1 MLDLTLRDLEYV
13 REIALRRNITQ
24 AAAELHMAQPALSQ
38 SLQRIERRLGVRLF
52 VRTSR
57 QVTPTPAGVEL
68 AEAADRIL
76 SDVRR
81 ATVRAQVAGGLPE
94 PLRVHV
100 NEPSLVTPRRILAAV
115 RAHVPS
121 AAVHQSTLP
130 ERDVADALLSGELTL
145 AIGGPFHGGDLT
157 SFRVREER
165 LGVLVG
171 AAHPLAR
178 RPSVTAGDLA
188 AYPMLSVE
196 PTMSSWDAW
205 VSSLLAASGVEIRWT
220 KGATFGLSAG
230 GDVLHDQRTTLMT
243 LESVAREYLDG
254 LVWLALE
261 PVRRV
266 PWFVTHRARSLRD
279 SPATDAAVRVIRR
292 LADDQ
297 GWTAGLRPRPVPH

>member
-24 AAAELHMAQPALSQ
+24 AAAELRMAQPALSQ

-57 QVTPTPAGVEL
+57 RVTPTPAGLEL
-68 AEAADRIL
+68 AEAAESIL
-76 SDVRR
+76 ADVRR
-81 ATVRAQVAGGLPE
+81 ATARARVAGGLPE

-130 ERDVADALLSGELTL
+130 ERDVAEALLSGELTL
-145 AIGGPFHGGDLT
+145 AIAGQFHGGDLR
-157 SFRVREER
+157 SLRVREER
-165 LGVLVG
+165 LGALVG
-171 AAHPLAR
+171 SAHPLASR
-178 RPSVTAGDLA
+178 SSVTAADLA

-205 VSSLLAASGVEIRWT
+205 VAALLAARGVEVRWT
-220 KGATFGLSAG
+220 QGATFGLSAG

-254 LVWLALE
+254 LVWRPLE
-261 PVRRV
+261 PVQRV
-266 PWFVTHRARSLRD
+266 PWFVTYRERSLRD
-279 SPATDAAVRVIRR
+279 SPATEAAVRVITR
-292 LADDQ
+292 LARDQ
-297 GWTAGLRPRPVPH
+297 GWTAELTPPRSLR